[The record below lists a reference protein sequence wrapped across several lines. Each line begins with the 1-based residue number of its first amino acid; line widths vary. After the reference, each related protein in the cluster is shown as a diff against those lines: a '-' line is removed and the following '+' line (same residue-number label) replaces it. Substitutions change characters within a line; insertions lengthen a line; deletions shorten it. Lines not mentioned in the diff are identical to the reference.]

1 MLIDSNLIIY
11 SVQPMYAPLRHWI
24 IDNAT
29 HYSVI
34 SKVEVLGYPKL
45 NKEGIIAIENILQ
58 HLESHF
64 MVFL

>member
-11 SVQPMYAPLRHWI
+11 SVQPIYASLGHWI

-34 SKVEVLGYPKL
+34 NKIKILGYPKL

>member
-1 MLIDSNLIIY
+1 
-11 SVQPMYAPLRHWI
+11 MYVSLRHWI

-45 NKEGIIAIENILQ
+45 NKEGIIDIENILQ
-58 HLESHF
+58 HLESHL